1 MRFGSI
7 SNFLEFSGGSYGSVC
22 SYIYNLGLYNQK
34 EVLENPLLGNSNFI
48 FFRMME
54 LRSYN
59 VERIYRES
67 VKCTIGEDLGIDKD
81 KFTKNI
87 PAIKEMLSQIHT
99 TGYFYLCTCNRRKDG
114 EIWTPY
120 LQIVEMLIR
129 MGAKIGCV
137 KYTGK
142 LKPESLI
149 KIVL

>member
-1 MRFGSI
+1 
-7 SNFLEFSGGSYGSVC
+7 
-22 SYIYNLGLYNQK
+22 
-34 EVLENPLLGNSNFI
+34 
-48 FFRMME
+48 MME
-54 LRSYN
+54 LRSFN
-59 VERIYRES
+59 VEWIYKES
-67 VKCTIGEDLGIDKD
+67 VKCSIGEDLGIDKD
-81 KFTKNI
+81 KFAENV
-87 PAIKEMLSQIHT
+87 PAIKEMLSQIKT
-99 TGYFYLCTCNRRKDG
+99 TNGFAHLCACNRRTDD